1 MKFDH
6 GIDTFQQLNP
16 RLIFHFNIFHGAEI
30 DPSRNFSLREGTICL
45 YGKVLLIPDA
55 PLVHAFNFAT
65 AIGFAKGCLDNL
77 GIHLGRRNYKSG
89 QNDDA

>member
-6 GIDTFQQLNP
+6 GISTFKQLNP
-16 RLIFHFNIFHGAEI
+16 RLIFHFNVFHGADI
-30 DPSRNFSLREGTICL
+30 DFFEKFIAEGGAICL

-77 GIHLGRRNYKSG
+77 VIH
-89 QNDDA
+89 